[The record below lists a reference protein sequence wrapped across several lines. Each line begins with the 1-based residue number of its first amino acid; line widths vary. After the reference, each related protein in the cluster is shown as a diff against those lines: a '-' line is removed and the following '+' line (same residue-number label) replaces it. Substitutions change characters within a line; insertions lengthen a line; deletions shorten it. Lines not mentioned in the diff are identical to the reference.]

1 MLNPQKLD
9 EFAKRLGDLLP
20 ESASQMQ
27 SEIEKNMKAGLQGVV
42 QKMDLV
48 TREEY
53 EVQREILTR
62 TRENLIFW
70 NNVWQSWSHKPL

>member
-27 SEIEKNMKAGLQGVV
+27 NEIEKNMKAGLQGVV

-62 TRENLIFW
+62 TREKLD
-70 NNVWQSWSHKPL
+70 QLEQRLAELES

>member
-27 SEIEKNMKAGLQGVV
+27 SEIEKNVKAGLQGVV

-62 TRENLIFW
+62 TREKLELLE
-70 NNVWQSWSHKPL
+70 QRLTELES

>member
-62 TRENLIFW
+62 TREKLELLE
-70 NNVWQSWSHKPL
+70 QRLAELES

>member
-9 EFAKRLGDLLP
+9 EFTKRLGELLP
-20 ESASQMQ
+20 ESATQIQ

-53 EVQREILTR
+53 EVQREILSR
-62 TRENLIFW
+62 TRLKI
-70 NNVWQSWSHKPL
+70 

>member
-48 TREEY
+48 TRDEY

-62 TRENLIFW
+62 TRDKLDMLEQRL
-70 NNVWQSWSHKPL
+70 SELES

>member
-62 TRENLIFW
+62 TREKLDLLE
-70 NNVWQSWSHKPL
+70 QRLAKLES

>member
-1 MLNPQKLD
+1 MLNPQKID
-9 EFAKRLGDLLP
+9 ELAKRISDLLP
-20 ESASQMQ
+20 DSALQMQ
-27 SEIEKNMKAGLQGVV
+27 SEIEKNMKSGLQGVM

-62 TRENLIFW
+62 TREKLE
-70 NNVWQSWSHKPL
+70 QLELRLAELEKS

>member
-1 MLNPQKLD
+1 MLNPQKFD

-53 EVQREILTR
+53 EVQREILAR
-62 TRENLIFW
+62 TREKLELLE
-70 NNVWQSWSHKPL
+70 QRLAALES

>member
-62 TRENLIFW
+62 TREKLE
-70 NNVWQSWSHKPL
+70 QLEQRLAELES

>member
-62 TRENLIFW
+62 TREKLDKME
-70 NNVWQSWSHKPL
+70 QRLAELES

>member
-62 TRENLIFW
+62 TREKLDKLE
-70 NNVWQSWSHKPL
+70 QRLAELES